1 MLSGLGS
8 HAVASPFESIAAA
21 YIRLFP
27 PMLVKPPLT
36 YKVLPDIA
44 SASTDV
50 AVVFGAIALISGSI
64 WAKAAWD
71 VWWNWEARLIL
82 TLLIE
87 LERRKKRWGIASAC
101 IGGGQGIAVLFER
114 AA

>member
-44 SASTDV
+44 SAST
-50 AVVFGAIALISGSI
+50 
-64 WAKAAWD
+64 
-71 VWWNWEARLIL
+71 E
-82 TLLIE
+82 
-87 LERRKKRWGIASAC
+87 
-101 IGGGQGIAVLFER
+101 
-114 AA
+114 